1 MDYGIYTSA
10 AYLRTLEQWQSSV
23 TQNLSAASAPGYRGQ
38 TFAIEGKQPS
48 HTATRQSNVPQVSMP
63 EAVAKRNF
71 HPAQTRQTNNP
82 FDFAIPNG
90 NFFALEHPDG
100 RTIYTR
106 DGEFHRGPNGQLI
119 SKQGYP
125 VVGTEGNIFIPPAE
139 GPLAVAADGT
149 LSQNGERIGS
159 LALYEF
165 EAPEQLVALGGSSFD
180 DPEGTAGA
188 RISDDPRVLQGYVE
202 GSNIKPLN
210 EMVNMI
216 MISRSY
222 EAAQKV
228 ITTFDELNGKAIQ
241 TFGSR

>member
-1 MDYGIYTSA
+1 MDYGIYSSA
-10 AYLRTLEQWQSSV
+10 AYLHTLEQWQSSV
-23 TQNLSAASAPGYRGQ
+23 TQNLSASSTPGFRGQ
-38 TFAIEGKQPS
+38 AFAVEGKQPS
-48 HTATRQSNVPQVSMP
+48 HTVSRQSNTPKVSMP
-63 EAVAKRNF
+63 EPVAKRNF

-82 FDFAIPNG
+82 YDFAIPNG
-90 NFFALEHPDG
+90 NFFALQHPDG

-106 DGEFHRGPNGQLI
+106 DGEFQRNADGQLV

-125 VVGTEGNIFIPPAE
+125 VIGTEGNINIPPAE
-139 GPLAVAADGT
+139 GPLGVATDGT
-149 LSQNGERIGS
+149 LSQNGERIGA
-159 LALYEF
+159 LALYQF
-165 EAPEQLVALGGSSFD
+165 DSPDRLVALGGSTFED
-180 DPEGTAGA
+180 AEGLAGA
-188 RISDDPRVLQGYVE
+188 QLSEDPRVLQGFIE
-202 GSNIKPLN
+202 GSNINPLS